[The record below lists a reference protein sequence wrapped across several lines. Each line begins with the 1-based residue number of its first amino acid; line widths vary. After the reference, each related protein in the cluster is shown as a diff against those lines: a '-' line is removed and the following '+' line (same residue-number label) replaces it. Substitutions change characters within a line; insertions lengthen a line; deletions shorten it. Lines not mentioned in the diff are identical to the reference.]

1 MPDLSSSEQ
10 AEAGHILRQGFLRAY
25 DSVRSRV
32 MSITSEIL
40 RGDGKDWRVYVTGH
54 SLGGALAT
62 LCSYEIANRRY
73 AFFYYYY
80 YRLFLPT

>member
-1 MPDLSSSEQ
+1 
-10 AEAGHILRQGFLRAY
+10 
-25 DSVRSRV
+25 